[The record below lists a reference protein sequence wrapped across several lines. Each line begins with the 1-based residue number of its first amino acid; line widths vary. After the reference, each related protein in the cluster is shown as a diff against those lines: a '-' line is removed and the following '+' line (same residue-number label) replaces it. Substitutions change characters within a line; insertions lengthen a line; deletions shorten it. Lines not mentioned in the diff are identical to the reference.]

1 MERVNK
7 EVKELKVKKEKHDR
21 IKTELQECQEKIKEI
36 VGGLGDMEWEYE
48 VKLQQF

>member
-1 MERVNK
+1 LERANK